1 MKLTVLACAAL
12 LGLTACGG
20 SGSSGGLNYN
30 GGSNNNSGANNNGS
44 NNNGS
49 NNGGA
54 NNGNANNNGGS
65 NIGGGSNLNNGGGSN
80 NNGIAP
86 APSPSQSYDGVVIPG
101 EIDNGG
107 KTPTQTISS
116 NNFDKITVNGI
127 DITLKR
133 EGISAGTFTRITQR
147 DETTVVSGNYLSHMR
162 FGSYTDVNHN
172 NNPNS
177 NPAYVFALGSVTPQA
192 DMPKSGKATYAGL
205 ALASPIGGGVY
216 EEGTSTFNVDFGTK
230 KLNGSVSVGRWNP
243 VSLTAKIDGNQFSG
257 TSTDGVK
264 TSGRFYGPQAAEMGG
279 VFNGEVPAPVG
290 GGTFKWIGSFGAKK

>member
-1 MKLTVLACAAL
+1 MKLTVLAYAAL

-20 SGSSGGLNYN
+20 SGGSGGLNYD
-30 GGSNNNSGANNNGS
+30 GGANNNGS
-44 NNNGS
+44 NNNGANS
-49 NNGGA
+49 GGA

-65 NIGGGSNLNNGGGSN
+65 NIGGGSNNNS
-80 NNGIAP
+80 IAPAP

-172 NNPNS
+172 NNPNF

-192 DMPKSGKATYAGL
+192 DMPKSGKATYSGL
-205 ALASPIGGGVY
+205 ALASPIGGVY

-257 TSTDGVK
+257 TSAEGIKPQVASMARKRPNWAACSIVK
-264 TSGRFYGPQAAEMGG
+264 CPATMQA
-279 VFNGEVPAPVG
+279 
-290 GGTFKWIGSFGAKK
+290 

>member
-1 MKLTVLACAAL
+1 MKLTVLAYAAL

-20 SGSSGGLNYN
+20 SGGSGGLNYD
-30 GGSNNNSGANNNGS
+30 GGANNNGS
-44 NNNGS
+44 NNNGANS
-49 NNGGA
+49 GGA

-65 NIGGGSNLNNGGGSN
+65 NIGGGSNNNS
-80 NNGIAP
+80 IAPAP

-172 NNPNS
+172 NNPNF

-192 DMPKSGKATYAGL
+192 DMPKSGKATYSGL
-205 ALASPIGGGVY
+205 ALASPIGGVY

-257 TSTDGVK
+257 TSAEGIK
-264 TSGRFYGPQAAEMGG
+264 PQVASMARKRPNWAALARLARK
-279 VFNGEVPAPVG
+279 NNNLA
-290 GGTFKWIGSFGAKK
+290 

>member
-1 MKLTVLACAAL
+1 MKLTVLAYAAL

-20 SGSSGGLNYN
+20 SGGSGGLNYD
-30 GGSNNNSGANNNGS
+30 GGANNNGS
-44 NNNGS
+44 NNNGANS
-49 NNGGA
+49 GGA

-65 NIGGGSNLNNGGGSN
+65 NIGGGSNLNNGGDSN
-80 NNGIAP
+80 NNSIAPAP

-172 NNPNS
+172 NNPNF

-192 DMPKSGKATYAGL
+192 DMPKSGKATYSGL

-257 TSTDGVK
+257 TFAEGIQT
-264 TSGRFYGPQAAEMGG
+264 TGRFYGPKAAELGG
-279 VFNGEVPAPVG
+279 VFNGEVPSNNAGVN
-290 GGTFKWIGSFGAKK
+290 FKWIGSFGAKK

>member
-20 SGSSGGLNYN
+20 SGGSGGLNYN

-65 NIGGGSNLNNGGGSN
+65 NIGGGSNNNS
-80 NNGIAP
+80 IAPAP
-86 APSPSQSYDGVVIPG
+86 APSPAQSYDGVVIPG

-147 DETTVVSGNYLSHMR
+147 DETTVVSGNYLSYMR

-177 NPAYVFALGSVTPQA
+177 NPAYVFALGSVTP
-192 DMPKSGKATYAGL
+192 PSRYAQIRQSHL
-205 ALASPIGGGVY
+205 RRFSPSQPHRRRRV
-216 EEGTSTFNVDFGTK
+216 
-230 KLNGSVSVGRWNP
+230 
-243 VSLTAKIDGNQFSG
+243 
-257 TSTDGVK
+257 
-264 TSGRFYGPQAAEMGG
+264 
-279 VFNGEVPAPVG
+279 
-290 GGTFKWIGSFGAKK
+290 